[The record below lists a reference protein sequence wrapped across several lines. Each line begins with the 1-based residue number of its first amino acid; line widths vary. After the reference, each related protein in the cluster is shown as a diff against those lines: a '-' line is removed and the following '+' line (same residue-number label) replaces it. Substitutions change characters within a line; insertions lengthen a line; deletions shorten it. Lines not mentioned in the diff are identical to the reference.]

1 MLRAVTENDAAEIIK
16 IYEPHVTNSHVSFE
30 LIAPSEK
37 DMRARIQEYTRT
49 FPWYVWEEGN
59 KVVAYAY
66 ASTYRTRAAYQ
77 WNAEVSVYVD
87 QQNAKKGVGRKLYE
101 ALISDMKKRG
111 YINLYAVIALP
122 NEASIKFHEA
132 MGFDYLGVYKN
143 VGYKLGKWH
152 DVGWWVLSENEL
164 PKSPVPI
171 LK

>member
-1 MLRAVTENDAAEIIK
+1 MLRPVTENDAADIIK

-30 LIAPSEK
+30 LVAPTEAE
-37 DMRARIQEYTRT
+37 MRARIKEYTQS
-49 FPWYVWEEGN
+49 FPWYVWEENN

-87 QQNAKKGVGRKLYE
+87 QDQVKKGVGRRLYE
-101 ALISDMKKRG
+101 KLINEMKKRG

-122 NEASIKFHEA
+122 NEASTKFHEA
-132 MGFDYLGVYKN
+132 MGFEYLGVYKN
-143 VGYKLGKWH
+143 VGFKLGKWH
-152 DVGWWVLSENEL
+152 DVGWWVLSEKTL
-164 PKSPVPI
+164 PSSPVPI